1 MFYSGTQALLGELSV
16 RLALR
21 GFGRVEPNPMVGCV
35 ICAPD
40 GRIIGMGHHARFG
53 GAHAEIEALRSCAR
67 QGADP
72 RGATVFVTL
81 EPCAHHGK
89 TPPCAEALI
98 EAGVARV
105 VIARRDPHAQ
115 AQGGAAR
122 LREAGV
128 EVVFTD
134 AWPEARWLSD
144 PFVKRVETGL
154 PWVVAKWAQ
163 TIDGRIATRSGAS
176 QWISGERSRRWVHL
190 LRGRVDAVVTGVG
203 TVLAD
208 DPRLTARGA
217 PVRRVARRVVIDPDL
232 RTPAECA
239 LVRTIGEAPLT
250 IACAEA
256 AVGGERASA
265 LRHAGVE
272 VIGVGKCD
280 SEDER
285 AGGRAASG
293 ARGGRAG
300 QGGVGRLDLAWLLR
314 RLVET
319 HGVSTAMVEAGPGV
333 TGSLLGSGL
342 VDAAL
347 VFIGPRLLAD
357 AQAPGPAGGL
367 ETPTLEQGAGWRL
380 SGVRRCGEDVMAWWS
395 RDRSLR

>member
-1 MFYSGTQALLGELSV
+1 MSAVRDESAAL
-16 RLALR
+16 RLAARLGAR

-35 ICAPD
+35 VRAPD
-40 GRIIGMGHHARFG
+40 GRIIGMGHHARFA
-53 GAHAEIEALRSCAR
+53 GAHAEVEALRSCER
-67 QGADP
+67 QGEDP

-105 VIARRDPHAQ
+105 VVARRDPHTA

-134 AWPEARWLSD
+134 ACPEATRLSD

-163 TIDGRIATRSGAS
+163 TIDGRVATRSGAS

-208 DPRLTARGA
+208 DPRLTARGV

-232 RTPAECA
+232 RTPVDSA

-250 IACAEA
+250 IACADGVA
-256 AVGGERASA
+256 GGKRASA
-265 LRHAGVE
+265 LRRAGVE
-272 VIGVGKCD
+272 VIDVGAAGEGEPD
-280 SEDER
+280 GAR
-285 AGGRAASG
+285 TGGRAASG
-293 ARGGRAG
+293 TQQGIGGA
-300 QGGVGRLDLAWLLR
+300 RLDLAWLLR

-319 HGVSTAMVEAGPGV
+319 HGVSTAMVEAGPGL
-333 TGSLLGSGL
+333 TGSLLEVGL

-357 AQAPGPAGGL
+357 AQAPGPAAGL
-367 ETPTLEQGAGWRL
+367 ETPTLEEGAGWRL
-380 SGVRRCGEDVMAWWS
+380 TGVRRCGEDVMAWWA
-395 RDRSLR
+395 RDGSLR